1 MVTQEEQNID
11 SVLDQQKER
20 GMQRRENLK
29 VWLGLVPSGVTEQS
43 TSVAAALL

>member
-20 GMQRRENLK
+20 VMQRRENLK
-29 VWLGLVPSGVTEQS
+29 VWLGLVPSGATEQS